1 MLMILPKAIEL
12 LPLSKIE
19 FIPEELIGSAAHV
32 ACDRFGVRIICRL
45 LEHCPPEGPEADAM
59 KNLIAEASENTLELC
74 YHKYGLFVAQAI
86 LEHGTPEQCQPI
98 MRVLTAD
105 VFGCAE
111 RFHGAELIESA
122 FHSKHTKV
130 PERRALFEEFLKD
143 EPGFIKMARS
153 RLGCRAAKV
162 LLKLPGN
169 EGRKAKDVMQRAK
182 TKVQSTRYGRRM
194 LFDMGI

>member
-59 KNLIAEASENTLELC
+59 KNLIAKASENTLELC
-74 YHKYGLFVAQAI
+74 YHKFGKFVAQAI
-86 LEHGTPEQCQPI
+86 LQHGTPEQCRPI
-98 MRVLTAD
+98 MRVLTDDA
-105 VFGCAE
+105 FGCAE

-122 FHSKHTKV
+122 FHTKLS
-130 PERRALFEEFLKD
+130 ERRALFEAFLED
-143 EPGFIKMARS
+143 EPGFVEMACS

-162 LLKLPGN
+162 LLKLPGK
-169 EGRKAKDVMQRAK
+169 EGRKAKDVIQRAK
-182 TKVQSTRYGRRM
+182 TEVQSTRHGRSV
-194 LFDMGI
+194 LSEMGI